1 MKVLERLFTFYVDIR
16 QLAKPNRNLVQYL
29 FKKNPSGHRIRKCNQ
44 TQKYDRVVDRIL

>member
-29 FKKNPSGHRIRKCNQ
+29 LRK
-44 TQKYDRVVDRIL
+44 ILQGKDSQM